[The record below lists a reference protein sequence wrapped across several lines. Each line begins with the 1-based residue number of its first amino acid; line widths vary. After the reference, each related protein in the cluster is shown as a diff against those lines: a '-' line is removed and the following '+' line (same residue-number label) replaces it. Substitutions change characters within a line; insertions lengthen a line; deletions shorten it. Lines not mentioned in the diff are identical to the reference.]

1 MSDTSNELGQPPD
14 PDTPSSDQPDAQGN
28 GELLFGTGRANRKG
42 IGGATSHKNPNCA
55 CNACKARRR
64 EASAF
69 ALSDRAG
76 EGPVEPTQAAL
87 GPAIDLVNIKP
98 EPALDQQTQALIE
111 ADIVTYPVK
120 NEPGAPRMHIL
131 SWVQLRAINPDITLA
146 EAARRIGVG
155 KKYLSGLI
163 SKASKEGWLRFN
175 DPLSRLEFQIVPKTI
190 DNLNFYLDAKDKQVT
205 LETAKGTIFKQ
216 YQESKG
222 ITENHTTVLALK
234 LEMPEDGEIKVVGGH
249 VVGKPKIS
257 VEDVTGHET
266 QS

>member
-1 MSDTSNELGQPPD
+1 MPNPNEPGQP
-14 PDTPSSDQPDAQGN
+14 TPNEPNQQSSTERDR
-28 GELLFGTGRANRKG
+28 ELLFGTGRAGRKG

-76 EGPVEPTQAAL
+76 ERPVKAL
-87 GPAIDLVNIKP
+87 AKSAQDLDI
-98 EPALDQQTQALIE
+98 QTKAVIE
-111 ADIVTYPVK
+111 ADMVAYPVR
-120 NEPGAPRMHIL
+120 NERGAPRMHIL
-131 SWVQLRAINPDITLA
+131 NWVQMRAIDPTISVAD
-146 EAARRIGVG
+146 AAKRIGVS
-155 KKYLSGLI
+155 KYYLNGLI
-163 SKASKEGWLRFN
+163 ARASKEGWLRFD

-222 ITENHTTVLALK
+222 VTESHTTVLALK
-234 LEMPEDGEIKVVGGH
+234 LEMPEGDDMKIVGGH
-249 VVGKPKIS
+249 VVGKPKIQI
-257 VEDVTGHET
+257 EDITGNE
-266 QS
+266 S